1 MTTMN
6 PVLRFAIQL
15 DPTRDDLLTDFGKQT
30 LKDRYLLPGESY
42 QDLFARVACAYADNA
57 EHAQRLYDAISR
69 IWFMPSTP
77 ALSNGGTTRGLPISC
92 HLNEMGDSMEGVAE
106 IWTDNVWLASK
117 GGGIGTYV
125 GNVRSVGERVGV
137 VGETSGVMPFLK
149 VMDSQTL
156 AISQGSLRRGSAA
169 VYMPVDHPEIE
180 EFIEMR
186 RPTGGDPNRKCLN
199 LFNAVVIPDAFMN
212 AVIEDKPWELRSPK
226 TGEVLNTVS
235 ARNLWIR
242 ILTARLETGAP
253 YITFIDTVNDM
264 IPPHHKELN
273 LKVKTSNLC
282 LTGDTQVMTNLG
294 LKTLSELY
302 QSKTTFKVISDRE
315 TYGEVGYSLYPS
327 SPVALMNPR
336 AKVYRVVLGNGMTLT
351 GTYEHQVFVGGKMQ
365 WKMLGML
372 RPTIDN
378 VKTVTGWSKVVD
390 VYERGFEPVYD
401 ITVDTSHSFI
411 ANGIVVHN
419 CNEITLPTGPDHL
432 GNTRSAICCLASLN
446 LDTYN
451 EWKDDPYLVEDVL
464 RFLDNVLQDFIDRA
478 PKDKMSKSIY
488 SAMRE
493 RSVGLGVMGFHS
505 FLQSMNVPFESA
517 IAKSWNLKIFK
528 DIKNKA
534 DAANIKLADEKGSC
548 PDAAEVGYKRRF
560 SNMLAIAPTA
570 SISIIC
576 GGASPGIEPS
586 VANVYS
592 HKTLGGTFTVRNP
605 HLKALLAK
613 HGRDTP
619 ETWTDIMVNKG
630 SIQHLDFLDT
640 HEKDVFKT
648 AIELDQRWV
657 IEHAAD
663 RTPMICQGQSL
674 NIFLPAD
681 VSKKELNEIHM
692 MAWKK
697 KTKGLY
703 YCRSLSIQRAETVSQ
718 KVPAKNTQ
726 ETQGDDTCLAC
737 Q

>member
-6 PVLRFAIQL
+6 PVLRFAIQQ
-15 DPTRDDLLTDFGKQT
+15 DPNRDNLLTDFGKQT
-30 LKDRYLLPGESY
+30 LRDRYLLPGETF
-42 QDLFARVACAYADNA
+42 QGLFARVACAYADSA

-69 IWFMPSTP
+69 LWFMPSTP
-77 ALSNGGTTRGLPISC
+77 VLSNGGTTRGLPISC
-92 HLNEMGDSMEGVAE
+92 HLNEVEDSMEGIAG
-106 IWTDNVWLASK
+106 IWNDNVWLASM
-117 GGGIGTYV
+117 GGGIGSYW
-125 GNVRSVGERVGV
+125 GNVRGVGEKVGL

-156 AISQGSLRRGSAA
+156 AVAQGNLRRGSAA
-169 VYMPVDHPEIE
+169 VYLPIDHPEIE

-199 LFNAVVIPDAFMN
+199 LFNAVTIPNEFML
-212 AVIEDKPWELRSPK
+212 AVIDDKPWELRSPK
-226 TGEVLNTVS
+226 TGEAVNTVS

-242 ILTARLETGAP
+242 LLTARLETGAP

-264 IPPHHKELN
+264 IPPHHQDLG
-273 LKVKTSNLC
+273 LFVSTSNL
-282 LTGDTQVMTNLG
+282 
-294 LKTLSELY
+294 
-302 QSKTTFKVISDRE
+302 
-315 TYGEVGYSLYPS
+315 
-327 SPVALMNPR
+327 
-336 AKVYRVVLGNGMTLT
+336 
-351 GTYEHQVFVGGKMQ
+351 
-365 WKMLGML
+365 
-372 RPTIDN
+372 
-378 VKTVTGWSKVVD
+378 
-390 VYERGFEPVYD
+390 
-401 ITVDTSHSFI
+401 
-411 ANGIVVHN
+411 
-419 CNEITLPTGPDHL
+419 CNEITLPTGRDHL
-432 GNTRSAICCLASLN
+432 DNVRSAVCCLSSLN

-493 RSVGLGVMGFHS
+493 RSVGVGVRGVHS
-505 FLQSMNVPFESA
+505 FLQAMNVPFESA
-517 IAKSWNLKIFK
+517 IAKSWNLKIFR

-534 DAANIKLADEKGSC
+534 DAANIKLAEEKGSC

-613 HGRDTP
+613 HGRDDS

-630 SIQHLDFLDT
+630 SVQHLDFLDT

-663 RTPMICQGQSL
+663 RTPMICQSQSL

-692 MAWKK
+692 SGWRKK
-697 KTKGLY
+697 IKGFY
-703 YCRSLSIQRAETVSQ
+703 YLRSLSIQRAETVSQ
-718 KVPAKNTQ
+718 KVPAKTQ
-726 ETQGDDTCLAC
+726 NEGNDECLAC